1 MKYPI
6 YGVNERKRLR
16 SEAASG
22 DTWDIFALLEKLG
35 VIENVP
41 SRLEYLFNRFK
52 EVPLYEA

>member
-16 SEAASG
+16 SEAVSG

-35 VIENVP
+35 VIKSVP
-41 SRLEYLFNRFK
+41 SRFEYLLELFK
-52 EVPLYEA
+52 RGAAI